1 MDFDESRSRVSRAR
15 ELPGTERC
23 VVPGEV
29 ACGKQIFEDETFARV
44 GLVFGEGAFGG
55 HG

>member
-1 MDFDESRSRVSRAR
+1 MDFDQSRSWVSRAR

-29 ACGKQIFEDETFARV
+29 ACRKEIFEDETFARV
-44 GLVFGEGAFGG
+44 GLVFGKGAFGG